1 MYDIR
6 WIRENPT
13 VFDKGLE
20 LRGEAPASASLLQLD
35 DKRLEVLQKVQ
46 ELQNHRNTI
55 SKEIGMRKAKG
66 EDADDLMAEA
76 AKIREDLPRLEDE
89 EREFTEKLNSMLSQY
104 PNRPAH
110 DVPAGADEN
119 DNVEVRRWGE
129 PHVFA
134 FEPKQHFDLGE
145 NLGMMDFETAAKMSG
160 SRFVMLKGELA
171 RLERALALFMLDTHT
186 QEYGYTE
193 ISPPFMV
200 RPQAMYNTGQLPK
213 FGDEAFHTTND
224 YWLISTAEIP
234 LTNIVSDEISETLP
248 QRYVA
253 YTPCF
258 RSEAG
263 AAGKDTRG
271 MIRVHQFSKV
281 ELVSVTAPEQS
292 EDEHQRMLTCAQSI
306 LEKLKIPYRTM
317 LLCTGDMGPASQKTY
332 DIEVWLPG
340 QNAYR
345 EISSC
350 SNCGD
355 YQARRMNARMR
366 VEKDGKKK
374 TQFVH
379 TLNGSGLAVGRTLI
393 AVLENYQ
400 QADGSIVIPE
410 VLRSYMG
417 GVQKIEKK

>member
-6 WIRENPT
+6 WIRDNPT
-13 VFDKGLE
+13 EFDKGLQ
-20 LRGEAPASASLLQLD
+20 LRGDAPAAAKLIELD
-35 DKRLEVLQKVQ
+35 DQRRQILQAVQ
-46 ELQNHRNTI
+46 ELQNQRNQI
-55 SKEIGMRKAKG
+55 SKEIGMKKAKG
-66 EDADDLMAEA
+66 EDADGLMADA

-89 EREFTEKLNSMLSQY
+89 EREVTAKLNDTLSRF
-104 PNRPAH
+104 PNKPAA
-110 DVPAGADEN
+110 DVPEGQDED
-119 DNVEVRRWGE
+119 DNVEVHRWGE
-129 PHVFA
+129 PAAFD
-134 FEPKQHFDLGE
+134 FEPKQHFELGE
-145 NLGMMDFETAAKMSG
+145 ELGMMDFETAAKMSG

-186 QEYGYTE
+186 HEYGYTE

-200 RPQAMYNTGQLPK
+200 RPQGMYNTGQLPK

-224 YWLISTAEIP
+224 YWLIPTAEIP
-234 LTNIVSDEISETLP
+234 LTNIVADEFVETLP

-271 MIRVHQFSKV
+271 MIRLHQFHKV
-281 ELVSVTAPEQS
+281 ELVSVTTPEES
-292 EDEHQRMLTCAQSI
+292 EAEHQRMLSCAQSI
-306 LEKLKIPYRTM
+306 LEKLHIPYRTV
-317 LLCTGDMGPASQKTY
+317 LLCAGDMGVAAQKTY

-340 QNAYR
+340 QDAYR

-366 VEKDGKKK
+366 VEEGGKKK

-400 QADGSIVIPE
+400 KADGSIEIPD

-417 GVQKIEKK
+417 GIARIEKS